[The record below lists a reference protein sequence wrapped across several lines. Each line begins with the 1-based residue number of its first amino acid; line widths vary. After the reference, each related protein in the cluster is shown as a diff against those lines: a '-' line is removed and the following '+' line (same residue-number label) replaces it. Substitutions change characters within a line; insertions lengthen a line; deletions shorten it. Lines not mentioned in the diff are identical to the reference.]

1 MFILRDYQV
10 EIKTMIEDAF
20 AQGHRSIMCQ
30 MPTGTGKTVVLA
42 SIIKD
47 YTGGHLSSGTV
58 LVVAHRR
65 EILSQIKDTLKRY
78 GLSKELEDESIVVES
93 IQKLSLSDGDYG
105 KSFSLVVI
113 DEAHHAQARTYKSL
127 WQKWPEAR
135 FLGMTATPCRLK
147 KEGFTDLF
155 DKLICAWN
163 VKRFIMEGWLADYEY
178 VAIRPDSDM
187 KQRIELLKRRGADGD
202 YQVKEMGTVMDNRAC
217 IEQLYRSYK
226 RYADGRQGIIYAIN
240 KEHAEHI
247 REFYEDKGE
256 SIMLIDSSTPK
267 KERDCLMEEYRQGK
281 IQIFVNCEIAGEGVD
296 VPNVSFIQMARPT
309 LSLSKYLQQVGRGL
323 RPNKDKVKTIILDN
337 VGMYYMFGLPNE
349 DRNWMSMFR
358 GGQEISPATIN
369 LVAEKESNGNNQDV
383 DYDDGHNLEMVHVHK
398 DNLQNERNK
407 VYIKKGYQKYVLM
420 KNDQIIANYLFT
432 STTGF
437 VDGIVC
443 FGSSLDGFF
452 WFFDDKG
459 TFLCKTEETG
469 RLMTNQLYR
478 MQDKWGF
485 YKYCDLITGI
495 EYHFIPHYR
504 YIGDACL
511 IEKTD
516 GWHLRNTD
524 YDWIIADMD
533 SAYTD
538 GSVAFI
544 KDKNSGIAYVVTG
557 RSQLAYRIVGTE
569 EDGSLI
575 LVNDLKP
582 NGILVRKE
590 GKFTFYSKNSQN
602 EWLFKKWDKELKT
615 PKVKT
620 QTQSNAR
627 VVGDHHELEIIQ
639 DGGKIGWKLGKKFFC
654 KPKFSEIV
662 KIVPN
667 AYAHVMTSGKKKH
680 SILVDMN
687 GDVIY
692 DKHEIFDV
700 RDDKIICHETI
711 GDTTKRYEVDLKT
724 GVTICTH
731 HDMME
736 IGNFKFKELYSFGSH
751 NSPWWCPAIPEYG
764 GVFLKN
770 IKLKDGILTAFST
783 RDRELISFDSDPEKF
798 YYIVSKENPSV
809 WKLRDTANEDEE
821 YLYSAGSL
829 PIRCN

>member
-1 MFILRDYQV
+1 MFNLRDYQV

-20 AQGHRSIMCQ
+20 AQGRRSIMCQ
-30 MPTGTGKTVVLA
+30 MPTGTGKTVVLS

-47 YTGGHLSSGTV
+47 YIGVSSGTV

-65 EILSQIKDTLKRY
+65 EILFQIKDTLKRH

-127 WQKWPEAR
+127 WQKWPRAH

-178 VAIRPDSDM
+178 VVIRPDSDM
-187 KQRIELLKRRGADGD
+187 KQRIGLLKKRGADGD

-217 IEQLYRSYK
+217 IEQLYDSYK

-240 KEHAEHI
+240 REHAEHI

-267 KERDCLMEEYRQGK
+267 KERDRLMEEYRQGK

-349 DRNWMSMFR
+349 DRDWMAMFR
-358 GGQEISPATIN
+358 GGQIIKPSTISLAS
-369 LVAEKESNGNNQDV
+369 EKENVQNV
-383 DYDDGHNLEMVHVHK
+383 DYDEGHNLEMVFVHK
-398 DNLQNERNK
+398 DNLQEEQNK
-407 VYIKKGYQKYVLM
+407 AYVNTIYGRHVLEKKGNV
-420 KNDQIIANYLFT
+420 IASYMFT

-437 VDGIVC
+437 VDGVVC

-452 WFFDDKG
+452 WFYDDNG
-459 TFLCKTEETG
+459 TFLYKTEETG
-469 RLMTNQLYR
+469 RLMPNQLYR
-478 MQDKWGF
+478 MQDKWGH
-485 YKYCDLITGI
+485 YKYCDLMTGV
-495 EYHFIPHYR
+495 EYRFIPHYR

-516 GWHLRNTD
+516 GWHLRNSV
-524 YDWIIADMD
+524 YDWIIADVD
-533 SAYTD
+533 TAHTD

-544 KDKNSGIAYVVTG
+544 KDKNTGIGYVVTG
-557 RSQLAYRIVGTE
+557 HTQLAYRIAGTE
-569 EDGSLI
+569 EDNSLI

-582 NGILVRKE
+582 NGILVRKD

-602 EWLFKKWDKELKT
+602 EWIFKKWHKELKK

-620 QTQSNAR
+620 KTEGN
-627 VVGDHHELEIIQ
+627 VKVIGDSHEIEVFRKN
-639 DGGKIGWKLGKKFFC
+639 GKYGWKLSDEVLC
-654 KPKFSEIV
+654 KPKFSEIFEFMDSGV
-662 KIVPN
+662 V
-667 AYAHVMTSGKKKH
+667 YVQTSGKNTR
-680 SILVDMN
+680 SILVDMK
-687 GDVIY
+687 GDA
-692 DKHEIFDV
+692 IFDQHNINTIL
-700 RDDKIICHETI
+700 DGIAICHEYDNGEFKTYKFNPV
-711 GDTTKRYEVDLKT
+711 TYEL
-724 GVTICTH
+724 IYTH
-731 HDMME
+731 GHIME
-736 IGNFKFKELYSFGSH
+736 VGNFVFEWSYRDRAADAYWDSASKAFVRFELES
-751 NSPWWCPAIPEYG
+751 IE
-764 GVFLKN
+764 LKN
-770 IKLKDGILTAFST
+770 GILTACC
-783 RDRELISFDSDPEKF
+783 RDNGQEVIAFDSNPDKF

-809 WKLRDTANEDEE
+809 WKLRDTVKDEE
-821 YLYSAGSL
+821 YLYSEGSL
-829 PIRCN
+829 PIKCK